1 MAAIVPSFTYVL
13 SQLPASYGVFMRI
26 SIHYTRATPVSDDR
40 AALSLPLSSR
50 LVVTPGRPPLLKT
63 LERLALSA
71 ASMQNP
77 RGVAVGVCGP
87 VELIQDVK
95 KCVRDI
101 KSHLRFACGGIEV
114 HDE

>member
-1 MAAIVPSFTYVL
+1 MPSFTYIL
-13 SQLPASYGVFMRI
+13 SKLPTSYGVSIRI
-26 SIHYTRATPVSDDR
+26 SIHYTRATLVSNDR
-40 AALSLPLSSR
+40 AVLSLPLSSR
-50 LVVTPGRPPLLKT
+50 LVVTPGRPSVLKT

-71 ASMQNP
+71 ASMQSP

-87 VELIQDVK
+87 AELIRDVE

-101 KSHLRFACGGIEV
+101 KSHLRLACGGIEV